1 MSTVVVTEDVTGPA
15 YDRLAA
21 ARGLRRDA
29 EAWRSPDRL
38 RELLAHAEAVIVR
51 NRTQVDRAF
60 LEAAPSLKVVARA
73 GVGMDNID
81 LEAADRAGVVVVAPL
96 GANAASVAEHAL
108 SMALALSKSLI
119 PSSTSTKAGGWDRTP
134 TQELRGRTWGLLS
147 AGATARA
154 TARLARSLGMDIVA
168 YDPYIGPDHPEVL
181 EIGLELAPLDEVLSR
196 AQVLSVHLPHSPAT
210 ERLLDAH
217 RLALLPRGALLIS
230 VGRGEVVDE
239 SALLE
244 ALTTGRLGG
253 AGLDVRAQEPPTAGA
268 LETLPNVILTP
279 HVAGIT
285 VQAQHRIGEILC
297 DQITTVLDG
306 GRATCAVGSHAAPAR
321 ETVA

>member
-15 YDRLAA
+15 YDKLAA
-21 ARGLRRDA
+21 ARSLRRDA
-29 EAWRSPDRL
+29 DAWSSPERL

-51 NRTQVDRAF
+51 NRTQVDQAF

-73 GVGMDNID
+73 GVGLDNID
-81 LEAADRAGVVVVAPL
+81 LDAADRAGVVVVAPL
-96 GANAASVAEHAL
+96 GANASSVAEHAL

-134 TQELRGRTWGLLS
+134 TQELKGRTWGLLS

-154 TARLARSLGMDIVA
+154 TARLARSLGMDVVA

-181 EIGLELAPLDEVLSR
+181 EIGLELAPLDDVLSR
-196 AQVLSVHLPHSPAT
+196 ADVLSVHLPHTPAT
-210 ERLLDAH
+210 DRLLDAH

-244 ALTTGRLGG
+244 ALTAGRLG
-253 AGLDVRAQEPPTAGA
+253 EPDSTCGRRSRRS
-268 LETLPNVILTP
+268 
-279 HVAGIT
+279 
-285 VQAQHRIGEILC
+285 QAPSKRC
-297 DQITTVLDG
+297 RT
-306 GRATCAVGSHAAPAR
+306 
-321 ETVA
+321 